1 MTEELSRTSALASR
15 HRDLGS
21 GLEDWNGMGTAWT
34 YNSNPNDEH
43 DAIREAA
50 GLIDMSGLKKVH
62 IRGADSAS
70 VVNHIITRN
79 MLNVNVGQSCYGAI
93 LTEQGKV
100 CDDAI
105 IYNNGNNEWLLVH
118 GSGES
123 MEKLQESSVGKNVDI
138 QFDDDLHDLSLQG
151 PKALD
156 FLNQYTPIDLS
167 SIKYFNH
174 QHTEVFG
181 HKCILSRTGYSG
193 ERGYEIFAAADVIGD
208 IWDNIVGLGKDL
220 GFMPCSFTSLDK
232 VRVEAT
238 LLFYGYDMTTEH
250 TPWEVGLGWTIN
262 RNKNDFQGKEAVF
275 ASEGKERFKM
285 VGLEIDHNDALAG
298 GEKLKKD
305 NEEVGVV
312 NSPVW
317 SHRMKKS
324 LALAHIRPD
333 LIEPS
338 TKINVSSDDINC
350 SATVKQTPFY
360 DPKKTKTHH

>member
-1 MTEELSRTSALASR
+1 MTKELSRTSALASR
-15 HRDLGS
+15 HHDLGS
-21 GLEDWNGMGTAWT
+21 SLEDWNGMGTAWT
-34 YNSNPNDEH
+34 YNSNANDEH

-50 GLIDMSGLKKVH
+50 GLIDMSGLKKVY
-62 IRGADSAS
+62 IRGVDSSS
-70 VVNHIITRN
+70 VVDHIITRN
-79 MLNVNVGQSCYGAI
+79 MLNINVGQSCYGTI
-93 LTEQGKV
+93 LTEKGKV

-123 MEKLQESSVGKNVDI
+123 MERLQESAVGEEVEI

-156 FLNQYTPIDLS
+156 FLNQRTPIDLS
-167 SIKYFNH
+167 ILKYFHH
-174 QHTEVFG
+174 QPTEIFG
-181 HKCILSRTGYSG
+181 HKCIISRTGYSG
-193 ERGYEIFAAADVIGD
+193 ERGYEIFAAVDVIGD
-208 IWDNIVGLGKDL
+208 IWDNIVGQGKDL
-220 GFMPCSFTSLDK
+220 GFMPCSFSSLDK
-232 VRVEAT
+232 VRVEAG

-250 TPWEVGLGWTIN
+250 TPWEVGLGWTIS
-262 RNKNDFQGKEAVF
+262 RNKNDFRGEKAVY

-285 VGLEIDHNDALAG
+285 VGLEINQAEALSG
-298 GEKLKKD
+298 NEKLKKD

-333 LIEPS
+333 LIEIG
-338 TKINVSSDDINC
+338 TEIDISSDSINC
-350 SATVKQTPFY
+350 SATVRQTPFY
-360 DPKKTKTHH
+360 DPQKTKTRQ

>member
-1 MTEELSRTSALASR
+1 
-15 HRDLGS
+15 
-21 GLEDWNGMGTAWT
+21 
-34 YNSNPNDEH
+34 
-43 DAIREAA
+43 
-50 GLIDMSGLKKVH
+50 
-62 IRGADSAS
+62 
-70 VVNHIITRN
+70 
-79 MLNVNVGQSCYGAI
+79 
-93 LTEQGKV
+93 
-100 CDDAI
+100 
-105 IYNNGNNEWLLVH
+105 
-118 GSGES
+118 
-123 MEKLQESSVGKNVDI
+123 
-138 QFDDDLHDLSLQG
+138 
-151 PKALD
+151 
-156 FLNQYTPIDLS
+156 
-167 SIKYFNH
+167 
-174 QHTEVFG
+174 
-181 HKCILSRTGYSG
+181 
-193 ERGYEIFAAADVIGD
+193 
-208 IWDNIVGLGKDL
+208 
-220 GFMPCSFTSLDK
+220 MPCSFTSLDK

-262 RNKNDFQGKEAVF
+262 RNKNDFRGKEAVF

>member
-1 MTEELSRTSALASR
+1 MTEELLRTSALASR

-167 SIKYFNH
+167 SIKYFHH
-174 QHTEVFG
+174 QHTEIFG

-208 IWDNIVGLGKDL
+208 IWDNIVGQGKDL

-262 RNKNDFQGKEAVF
+262 RNKNDFRGKEAVF